1 MVIAGI
7 PMTYSISDGIG
18 FGFIFYVVVALVT
31 GNVKKVKPLMRVA
44 LASLSWLVAYLQL
57 SF

>member
-31 GNVKKVKPLMRVA
+31 GNVKKVKPLMWVA
-44 LASLSWLVAYLQL
+44 TLAFVAY
-57 SF
+57 FIIAN